1 VAVTRRTVLIGF
13 AEAMAAIEAAW
24 SLQAGGFRVA
34 AFARRGAKPAVRHVQ
49 GVELHE
55 LAPPETDAQA
65 AVSDLRELLAA
76 TGAGAYLPLDDY
88 AVWLAGAVGDT
99 GVPVAGP
106 SGELVRYALDK
117 TLQLDAAREAGL
129 PVPESTVVQTLDA
142 VAPPSYPVVVKP
154 ALALY
159 EVDGRLVRPTGAAV
173 ANEAELERLRE
184 KGWHPPLVVQPLIH
198 GTGEG
203 LFGHVTR
210 DGSVVAWSAHRR
222 VRMLNPEGSASSA
235 CESIPVDASLT
246 GPAERLLREIGWR
259 GLFMLEFLRDEGGRP
274 WLMELN
280 GRPWGSMALARR
292 RGFEYPAWA
301 VEGALDESFVPR
313 APENPPDVLC
323 RNVAL
328 ELVHLAFVVRGPQ
341 SASLTRWP
349 RLWPTIRGLL
359 RITRRDRLYNWN
371 RSQPRV
377 LLADTLQTLRQY
389 AGRAA
394 GSRG

>member
-1 VAVTRRTVLIGF
+1 VAVTRKTVLIGF
-13 AEAMAAIEAAW
+13 AEAMAAIEATW
-24 SLQAGGFRVA
+24 SLQGAGFRVA
-34 AFARRGAKPAVRHVQ
+34 AFARRGAKPALRRVRD
-49 GVELHE
+49 VELHE
-55 LAPPETDAQA
+55 ITAPEADAHA
-65 AVSDLRELLAA
+65 AAGDLRRLLEE
-76 TGAGAYLPLDDY
+76 TGAVAYLPLDDY
-88 AVWLAGAVGDT
+88 AVWLAGALGDMAI
-99 GVPVAGP
+99 PVAGP

-117 TLQLDAAREAGL
+117 TLQLEAARTAGL
-129 PVPESTVVQTLDA
+129 PVPESEIVQRPEA
-142 VAPPSYPVVVKP
+142 VAPAAYPAVVKP

-159 EVDGRLVRPTGAAV
+159 EVDGRLARPTGAAV
-173 ANEAELERLRE
+173 ADEAELERVRE
-184 KGWHPPLVVQPLIH
+184 KGWHPPLIVQPLIN

-210 DGSVVAWSAHRR
+210 DGSVAAWSAHRR

-246 GPAERLLREIGWR
+246 GPAERLLGQIGWR
-259 GLFMLEFLRDEGGRP
+259 GLFMLEFLRDEEGRP

-301 VEGALDESFVPR
+301 VEGALEESFVPQ
-313 APENPPDVLC
+313 APEHPPDVLC

-328 ELVHLAFVVRGPQ
+328 ELVHLAFVLRGPQ
-341 SASLTRWP
+341 SQSLTRWP
-349 RLWPTIRGLL
+349 KLWPTIRGLL

-377 LLADTLQTLRQY
+377 LAADTLQTLRQY

-394 GSRG
+394 GNRG